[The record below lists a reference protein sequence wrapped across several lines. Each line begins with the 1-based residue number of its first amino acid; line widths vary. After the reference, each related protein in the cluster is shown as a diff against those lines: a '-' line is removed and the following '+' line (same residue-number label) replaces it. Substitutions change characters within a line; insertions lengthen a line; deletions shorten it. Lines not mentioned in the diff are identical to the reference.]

1 VSGSDARKDYG
12 LLTTEQAA
20 AWLGVSRAMFFKLQ
34 KEKPLRRVE
43 LTPTTIRYDVRDL
56 RAWADANGNVEP
68 MGRAG

>member
-1 VSGSDARKDYG
+1 VREHPRKDYG
-12 LLTTEQAA
+12 LLTPEQAA
-20 AWLGVSRAMFFKLQ
+20 EWLGISRAFFFKLV

-43 LTPTTIRYDVRDL
+43 LTANTIRYDVRDL